1 MPEKIAFDA
10 RIDHADDLDEI
21 FGRPPSKLVHWSILS
36 VGIFLLLL
44 ILASRIIKYAEV
56 INAKIFIKA
65 MMTPK
70 PVVARQS
77 GKIVKLFVRENMLVK
92 KNDVLAYIESIG
104 NHDQIIN
111 LSEEL
116 NSLLTYIKNDHWNE
130 LYNYSPINYVD
141 LGELQAPYQALVSNL
156 MRIKAYQKNGSFIK
170 SIGLLQKEIE
180 DHKQLDQ
187 NFRNQ
192 RNIYEADYQLAAN
205 EFDAKESLYLDKVIP
220 LMEYNQSKS
229 TLLGKQIP
237 LTSINSSIIS
247 NSTAL
252 TAKQQEILNIQ
263 RDFEVEKG
271 NFIQSLNTLISS
283 VDGWKRQYILTAPVA
298 GVIVFSSVIQE
309 NQVITTGEDLLYVSP
324 QSNGYI
330 GQMYVSQDR
339 LGKIETG
346 QAVLINVASYPS
358 HEYGKLKGTISF
370 ISSIPNK
377 EMEYL
382 VTVELNGELRSDQHV
397 KFNFRN
403 DLLGQAEIITG
414 KTLLFNKLLF
424 TFHKLMDNQLNK

>member
-10 RIDHADDLDEI
+10 RINHVDDLDEV

-56 INAKIFIKA
+56 ISAKVFIKA
-65 MMTPK
+65 IMSPK

-92 KNDVLAYIESIG
+92 KNDILAYIESIG

-116 NSLLTYIKNDHWNE
+116 NSLLTYIKNDHWGE
-130 LYNYSPINYVD
+130 LYNYSPINYAN

-156 MRIKAYQKNGSFIK
+156 MRIKAYQKDGSFIK
-170 SIGLLQKEIE
+170 SIGLLEKEIE
-180 DHKQLDQ
+180 DHKQLDR
-187 NFRNQ
+187 NFHSQ
-192 RNIYEADYQLAAN
+192 KDIYEADYRLAAN

-229 TLLGKQIP
+229 SLLGKQIP
-237 LTSINSSIIS
+237 LTNISSSIIS
-247 NSTAL
+247 NNTAVI
-252 TAKQQEILNIQ
+252 AKQQEILNIQ
-263 RDFEVEKG
+263 RSFEVEKG
-271 NFIQSLNTLISS
+271 NFIQSLNTLISG
-283 VDGWKRQYILTAPVA
+283 VDSWKRQYVLTAPVSGA
-298 GVIVFSSVIQE
+298 VIFSSIIQE
-309 NQVITTGEDLLYVSP
+309 NQVVTTGEELLYVSP
-324 QSNGYI
+324 QSNGYV

-346 QAVLINVASYPS
+346 QTVLINVASYPS
-358 HEYGKLKGTISF
+358 DEYGKLKGTISF
-370 ISSIPNK
+370 ISSVPNK

-382 VTVELNGELRSDQHV
+382 VTVELNRELRSDQDV

-403 DLLGQAEIITG
+403 DLLGQAEIITS
-414 KTLLFNKLLF
+414 KTRLFNKLLF
-424 TFHKLMDNQLNK
+424 TFHKLMDNQLSK